1 MTTADEAQASLLQ
14 AIERIETALAL
25 VDDTAY
31 PTSAYLIERALD
43 QMRAD
48 AWPGAIDDAPPAH

>member
-1 MTTADEAQASLLQ
+1 MALPDDAHASLVQ
-14 AIERIETALAL
+14 AIEQIEAALLL

-31 PTSAYLIERALD
+31 PTSAFLVERALD

-48 AWPGAIDDAPPAH
+48 AWPDAIDDAPSAH